1 MKATERHK
9 LKENEFARTVANA
22 RQMLEERGRD
32 LGFMAVAIVLALVAL
47 GGYTWWRQSRNEKA
61 NTLLAGALAVHE
73 APVVAPAEPTP
84 GSPVPVEQP
93 GTFKT
98 ERAKLEAALPKFIET
113 AERYPTTDAGIAA
126 RYHAAGVL
134 AQLGRFS
141 EAEQR
146 YQEVIDKGGRTIY
159 ARTGRL
165 GLADAQLAQG
175 KFDPAIAIYRD
186 LSTESN
192 PQLPVDGVLMQLGRA
207 YLRAGKK
214 EDAAR
219 AFNRVVEEF
228 PDSVYVADARREL
241 EAAKKG

>member
-9 LKENEFARTVANA
+9 LKENEFARRVADA
-22 RQMLEERGRD
+22 RRVFQERGRD
-32 LGFMAVAIVLALVAL
+32 FGLVAIAIALALAAV
-47 GGYTWWRQSRNEKA
+47 GGYTLWRQARNEKA
-61 NTLLAGALAVHE
+61 NTLLAAALAVHE
-73 APVVAPAEPTP
+73 APIVPPAEPTA

-98 ERAKLEAALPKFIET
+98 EQAKLEAALPKFMET
-113 AERYPTTDAGIAA
+113 AQQYPSTDAGIAA

-134 AQLGRFS
+134 AQLGRHG

-146 YQEVIDKGGRTIY
+146 YQEVVTAGGRTIY
-159 ARTGRL
+159 GRTARL

-175 KFDPAIAIYRD
+175 KFDAAIAIYRD
-186 LSTESN
+186 LSTQSSPE
-192 PQLPVDGVLMQLGRA
+192 LPIDGVLMQLGQA

-214 EDAAR
+214 DDAAR

-228 PDSVYVADARREL
+228 PDSLYVADARREL